1 MPETVFLQHRP
12 ICLASSSPRRRDYLN
27 RLGLQFEVEVPAIDE
42 TQRKGED
49 SESFVQRMALEKAL
63 KVQSQIVK
71 LEQDTLI
78 LAGDTIVLLE
88 EAILGKPSS
97 EGEARHML
105 RILSGRNHTVHTA
118 FTLLDTRDDETVN
131 GYAVTGVKFF
141 PLSEAL
147 INWYAT
153 LGEGMD
159 KAGGYSIQGLGTLL
173 VSSIR
178 GSYNNVVGFP
188 IEQILKKMLERQ
200 WIRVEMPR
208 KQ

>member
-42 TQRKGED
+42 TQKNGED
-49 SESFVQRMALEKAL
+49 CESFVQRMALEKAL
-63 KVQSQIVK
+63 KVQSQTTK
-71 LEQDTLI
+71 LEKDTLI
-78 LAGDTIVLLE
+78 LAGDTNVIFQGD
-88 EAILGKPSS
+88 ILGKPGS

-118 FTLLDTRDDETVN
+118 FTLLDIRDDATVN

-141 PLSEAL
+141 PPGEEL
-147 INWYAT
+147 INWYAS

-173 VSSIR
+173 VSSIQ

-188 IEQILKKMLERQ
+188 IEQILKKMLEQQ

>member
-1 MPETVFLQHRP
+1 MLETIFLQHRP
-12 ICLASSSPRRRDYLN
+12 ICLASSSPRRLDYLN

-63 KVQSQIVK
+63 KVQSQTAK

-88 EAILGKPSS
+88 GAILGKPSS

-105 RILSGRNHTVHTA
+105 RILSGRNHTVQTA
-118 FTLLDTRDDETVN
+118 FTLLDTRDDETFN

-141 PLSEAL
+141 PLGEEL
-147 INWYAT
+147 INWYAA

-173 VSSIR
+173 VSSIQ